1 MTHDQADTWSGSP
14 PVPPNRGDFY
24 DLLALLPPEQRT
36 LLDDVRSYL
45 ESDVAPIIAD
55 HWPRAE
61 FPAEHLLAVVALGA
75 GVRPVIVP
83 PPRR

>member
-1 MTHDQADTWSGSP
+1 MTHDQTDTWSGSP

-45 ESDVAPIIAD
+45 ESDV
-55 HWPRAE
+55 RAH
-61 FPAEHLLAVVALGA
+61 HLRPLAA
-75 GVRPVIVP
+75 GRVSR
-83 PPRR
+83 